1 MTSQKITTVLIEDSG
16 LMRILLADILRSDP
30 EITLLSTAM
39 NGKEGVEKVG
49 QLKPDV
55 VITDMVMPQFDG
67 LYVVKQLMQQHPVP
81 IILLS
86 SLEKKDPQIFDA
98 LSAGAFEFINKEQVV
113 ALAKQGHFPLN
124 KLVKT
129 AAMAK
134 SSSLIFRKIRKNT
147 NAHSFAKDLPYQIIA
162 IGASTGGPA
171 AIEAVIKQLP
181 ANLKIPVVIVQH
193 MTEQFLP
200 SFAQRLNKL
209 SPLHIKLAESNESLV
224 GGTVYIAPGHANMKI
239 TSSGVA
245 AIPTVTFTKKIFRE
259 FNFPSADCLLGSV
272 AEVYRDK
279 AIGVI
284 LTGMGK
290 DGTEG
295 LQAIYQ
301 QNGYTIAQDES
312 SSVVFGMPKSAV
324 DAGVV
329 KQVVKLREMG
339 GFLISCL
346 S

>member
-1 MTSQKITTVLIEDSG
+1 MTSQKIKTVLIEDSG
-16 LMRILLADILRSDP
+16 LMRILLSDILRSDP
-30 EITLLSTAM
+30 NIKLLSTAM
-39 NGKEGVEKVG
+39 NGKEGVEKVK

-67 LYVVKQLMQQHPVP
+67 LHVVKQLMQHHQVP

-86 SLEKKDPQIFDA
+86 SLEKRDPKIFDA

-113 ALAKQGHFPLN
+113 ALAKEGHFPLN
-124 KLVKT
+124 ELVKT
-129 AAMAK
+129 ASESK
-134 SSSLIFRKIRKNT
+134 GSSLNSGKVRKNT
-147 NAHSFAKDLPYQIIA
+147 NAHSFAKELPYQIIA

-171 AIEAVIKQLP
+171 AIETIIKQLP
-181 ANLKIPVVIVQH
+181 ANLMIPVVIVQH

-209 SPLHIKLAESNESLV
+209 SPLHIKLAERNETLE
-224 GGTVYIAPGHANMKI
+224 GGTIYIAPGHTNMKVVKNAI
-239 TSSGVA
+239 TTKP
-245 AIPTVTFTKKIFRE
+245 IITFTSKTFKE
-259 FNFPSADCLLGSV
+259 FNFPSADCLLSSV
-272 AEVYRDK
+272 AEVYRSK

-295 LQAIYQ
+295 LQEICRHG
-301 QNGYTIAQDES
+301 GYTIVQDES
-312 SSVVFGMPKSAV
+312 SSVVFGMPKSAIE
-324 DAGVV
+324 AGAV
-329 KQVVKLREMG
+329 KQVVKLHEIG
-339 GFLISCL
+339 GFLMSCL